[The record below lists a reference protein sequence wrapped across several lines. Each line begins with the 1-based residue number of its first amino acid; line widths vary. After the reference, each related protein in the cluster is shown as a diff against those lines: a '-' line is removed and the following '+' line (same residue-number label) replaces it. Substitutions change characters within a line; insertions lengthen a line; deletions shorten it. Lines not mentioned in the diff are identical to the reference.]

1 MNKKTIGIARNNS
14 HEEVRTFYLTFAVFF
29 IFSLMHRHILIH
41 PIMGLFR
48 QSKYPTLFSR
58 SPLSI

>member
-1 MNKKTIGIARNNS
+1 MSKGTTGIARNNL
-14 HEEVRTFYLTFAVFF
+14 HGEVRIFYLTLAVFF
-29 IFSLMHRHILIH
+29 FLMHHHILIH

-58 SPLSI
+58 FPLSI